1 MNAINSA
8 DNEEDQSEQ
17 NLNLVLNATKSIAN
31 YCRLE
36 NVIEMT
42 AVKVG
47 VLMIS
52 IFSHTVLIE

>member
-17 NLNLVLNATKSIAN
+17 NLNLVLNVTKSIAN
-31 YCRLE
+31 YCRQE

-52 IFSHTVLIE
+52 FSHTVLIE